1 MKPTS
6 HFIELEGLKS
16 HYVQMGTGN
25 TTVLLIHGD
34 MRTSRSFDALSR
46 KLALTHTVTAMDLFG
61 HGNSD
66 WPFSGYRF
74 IERSHNIEN
83 FMNNVF
89 DGHADTVVA
98 HSTGGIAL
106 ALYAARK
113 PSAFNFIVLLEP
125 MITVDEKF
133 QRMVSSRETRP
144 RTTWSN
150 KEELTQVLSKHE
162 VTKKW
167 TSEVIKD
174 VVEHETFINE
184 DGRLDMKWATQ
195 TLSWK
200 DRDGDYFDLLPTL
213 QKLKVPTLFMA
224 SEDRQSIFQP
234 VKELSRIKNNIHFC
248 TVMNTG
254 HNMYMERPQAVATLI
269 KTLQSGHPIPE
280 EI

>member
-1 MKPTS
+1 MKPTN
-6 HFIELEGLKS
+6 HFVELEGLKS

-25 TTVLLIHGD
+25 STILLIHGD

-74 IERSHNIEN
+74 VERSHNIEN
-83 FMNNVF
+83 FVNNVF
-89 DGHADTVVA
+89 DGHADTLVA

-133 QRMVSSRETRP
+133 QRMVSARETRP

-174 VVEHETFINE
+174 VVEPVSYTP
-184 DGRLDMKWATQ
+184 LT
-195 TLSWK
+195 
-200 DRDGDYFDLLPTL
+200 LPTNRE
-213 QKLKVPTLFMA
+213 V
-224 SEDRQSIFQP
+224 
-234 VKELSRIKNNIHFC
+234 
-248 TVMNTG
+248 
-254 HNMYMERPQAVATLI
+254 
-269 KTLQSGHPIPE
+269 
-280 EI
+280 

>member
-1 MKPTS
+1 MKPKS
-6 HFIELEGLKS
+6 HFVELEGLKS
-16 HYVQMGTGN
+16 HYVQMGSGN
-25 TTVLLIHGD
+25 TTVLLVHGD

-61 HGNSD
+61 HGDSD
-66 WPFSGYRF
+66 WPFAGYRF
-74 IERSHNIEN
+74 VERSHNIEN
-83 FMNNVF
+83 FMTNVF

-113 PSAFNFIVLLEP
+113 PSAFNFIVLMEP

-133 QRMVSSRETRP
+133 QRMVSARETRP
-144 RTTWSN
+144 RTTWSD
-150 KEELTQVLSKHE
+150 KEELVQVLSKHE

-167 TSEVIKD
+167 TAEVIKD

-213 QKLKVPTLFMA
+213 QKLEVPTLFMA
-224 SEDRQSIFQP
+224 SEDRQNIFQP

-254 HNMYMERPQAVATLI
+254 HNMYMERPETVATLI
-269 KTLQSGHPIPE
+269 KILRSGQPLPE
-280 EI
+280 QI